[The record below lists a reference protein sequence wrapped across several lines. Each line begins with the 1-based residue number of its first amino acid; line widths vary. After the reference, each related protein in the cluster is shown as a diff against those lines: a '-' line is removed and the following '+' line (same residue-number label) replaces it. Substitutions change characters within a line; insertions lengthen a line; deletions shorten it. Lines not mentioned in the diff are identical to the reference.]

1 MRLVTFD
8 DFTPGLLQG
17 EQVFDLTPALGGIAS
32 LAWDE
37 VMPAIIADFD
47 RLKGDFQSLA
57 QSGQG
62 RPLRS
67 VRLRAPIPRPSKIP
81 CAIANYNEYG
91 LREPPQLDFFFKSP
105 ESVIGPGDTVVL
117 PKLPATVFHHE
128 AELAVVIGKEA
139 FKVSADKAMDY
150 VFGYTALIDVSA
162 RDVGRPVVGT
172 FLGKSFDTFA
182 PMGPCLVTAD
192 EIPDPHHLQVKLSVS
207 GELRQDFATDD
218 MVNRIPKLIEF
229 TSAIF
234 TLNPGDVIATGTNH
248 HGLGALQDG
257 DEVVMEIQEIGS
269 FTVSVK
275 DPLKRSWT
283 RGIDQTIAERL
294 KESGRLVS

>member
-1 MRLVTFD
+1 MRLVTYD
-8 DFTPGLLQG
+8 DYTPGLLQG
-17 EQVFDLTPALGGIAS
+17 KQVFDLTPALSELGS

-47 RLKGDFQSLA
+47 RLKGEFQSLA

-62 RPLRS
+62 RPLSS

-81 CAIANYNEYG
+81 CAIANYKEYG
-91 LREPPQLDFFFKSP
+91 LRAPPQLDVFFKSP
-105 ESVIGPGDTVVL
+105 EAVIGPGDMVVL

-139 FKVSADKAMDY
+139 TKVPADKAMDY
-150 VFGYTALIDVSA
+150 VFGYTAFIDVSA
-162 RDVGRPVVGT
+162 RDVGRPHVGT

-192 EIPDPHHLQVKLSVS
+192 EIPDPHKLQVKLSVS
-207 GELRQDFATDD
+207 GELRQDFVTDD
-218 MVNRIPKLIEF
+218 MANRIPQLIEF
-229 TSAIF
+229 TSAVF

-248 HGLGALQDG
+248 HGLGTLQDG
-257 DEVVMEIQEIGS
+257 DEVVIDIQDIGS
-269 FTVSVK
+269 FTVSVR
-275 DPLKRSWT
+275 DPLKRSWP
-283 RGIDQTIAERL
+283 RGIDQTVAERL
-294 KESGRLVS
+294 KETGRLVS

>member
-1 MRLVTFD
+1 MRLVTYD
-8 DFTPGLLQG
+8 DYTPGVLQG
-17 EQVFDLTPALGGIAS
+17 EQLFDITPALRGLS
-32 LAWDE
+32 PLAWDE

-47 RLKGDFQSLA
+47 KFKGELQSLS
-57 QSGQG
+57 QSGRG
-62 RPLRS
+62 RPLS
-67 VRLRAPIPRPSKIP
+67 GVRLRAPIPRPSKIP

-105 ESVIGPGDTVVL
+105 EAVIGPGDTVVL
-117 PKLPATVFHHE
+117 PALPATVFHHE

-139 FKVSADKAMDY
+139 FNVSADKAMDY

-162 RDVGRPVVGT
+162 RDVGRPAVGT

-192 EIPDPHHLQVKLSVS
+192 EISDPDHLQIKLSVN
-207 GELRQDFATDD
+207 GELRQDFITDD
-218 MVNRIPKLIEF
+218 MTNKIPQLIEF

-257 DEVVMEIQEIGS
+257 DEVVIEIQEIGS
-269 FTVSVK
+269 FAVSVK
-275 DPLKRSWT
+275 DPMKRSWPK
-283 RGIDQTIAERL
+283 GIDQTIAERL
-294 KESGRLVS
+294 KESGRLVN